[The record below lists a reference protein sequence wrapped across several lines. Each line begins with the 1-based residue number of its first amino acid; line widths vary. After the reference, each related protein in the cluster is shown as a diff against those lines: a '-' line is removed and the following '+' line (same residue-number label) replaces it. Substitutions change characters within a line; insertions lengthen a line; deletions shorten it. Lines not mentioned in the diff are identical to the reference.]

1 MAKVPG
7 IGRNIGKIQ
16 DNKIK
21 DKEFAQRI
29 LGLCLEARKLGKLG
43 KPKTVQ
49 EMEDRIDDYLGK
61 CFEAG
66 LPPTVEGMA
75 MSIDYDRTTVYQIE
89 HEMANV
95 KFSNV
100 VKRAKDFIANYDAS
114 LGMSN
119 KLNAAIYCF
128 RAKNMYG
135 MKDVQEIKATAGYNT
150 DPANPEA
157 VVESLPDINNSEDYI
172 EIKNEA

>member
-1 MAKVPG
+1 MEEFKMG
-7 IGRNIGKIQ
+7 RRNIGAIQ

-43 KPKTVQ
+43 KPKTVEQ
-49 EMEDRIDDYLGK
+49 LEERIDEYLEK
-61 CFEAG
+61 CFAVG

-75 MSIDYDRTTVYQIE
+75 LSIDYDRVTVYQIE
-89 HEMANV
+89 QQMAKV
-95 KFSNV
+95 QFSNSI
-100 VKRAKDFIANYDAS
+100 KRAKDFIANYDAA

-119 KLNAAIYCF
+119 KVNAAVYCF

-135 MKDVQEIKATAGYNT
+135 MKDVQEIKATSDFTT
-150 DPANPEA
+150 DPQNPEDIVKA
-157 VVESLPDINNSEDYI
+157 LPDMDENNFI
-172 EIKNEA
+172 EIKDQ

>member
-16 DNKIK
+16 DNRIK

-29 LGLCLEARKLGKLG
+29 LGLGLEARELGKLG

-49 EMEDRIDDYLGK
+49 EMEERIDTYLGK
-61 CFEAG
+61 CFDAG
-66 LPPTVEGMA
+66 LPPTVEGMSMA
-75 MSIDYDRTTVYQIE
+75 IDYDRVTVYQIE
-89 HEMANV
+89 HKMANV

-100 VKRAKDFIANYDAS
+100 VKRAKDFISNYDAT

-135 MKDVQEIKATAGYNT
+135 MKDVQEIKATADYNT
-150 DPANPEA
+150 DPVNPESI
-157 VVESLPDINNSEDYI
+157 VEALPDINNENVI
-172 EIKNEA
+172 EIQENK

>member
-16 DNKIK
+16 DNRIK

-29 LGLCLEARKLGKLG
+29 LGLGLEARELGKLG

-49 EMEDRIDDYLGK
+49 EMEERIDTYLEK
-61 CFEAG
+61 CFDAG
-66 LPPTVEGMA
+66 LPPTVEGMSMA
-75 MSIDYDRTTVYQIE
+75 IDYDRVTVYQIE

-100 VKRAKDFIANYDAS
+100 VKRAKDFISNYDAT

-135 MKDVQEIKATAGYNT
+135 MKDVQEIKATADYNT
-150 DPANPEA
+150 DPVNPESI
-157 VVESLPDINNSEDYI
+157 VEALPDINDENVI
-172 EIKNEA
+172 EIQDNQ

>member
-16 DNKIK
+16 DNRIK

-29 LGLCLEARKLGKLG
+29 LGLGLEARELGKLG

-49 EMEDRIDDYLGK
+49 EMEERIDTYLEK
-61 CFEAG
+61 CFDAG
-66 LPPTVEGMA
+66 LPPTVEGMSMA
-75 MSIDYDRTTVYQIE
+75 IDYDRVTVYQIE

-100 VKRAKDFIANYDAS
+100 VKRAKDFISNYDAT

-135 MKDVQEIKATAGYNT
+135 MKDVQEIKATADYNT
-150 DPANPEA
+150 DPVNPESI
-157 VVESLPDINNSEDYI
+157 VEALPDINNENVI
-172 EIKNEA
+172 EIQENK

>member
-7 IGRNIGKIQ
+7 MGKSNIGALQ
-16 DNKIK
+16 NNKIK

-29 LGLCLEARKLGKLG
+29 LQLGIDARNLGKLG
-43 KPKTVQ
+43 KPKTV
-49 EMEDRIDDYLGK
+49 EELENRIDSYLAK
-61 CFEAG
+61 CFDAG
-66 LPPTVEGMA
+66 LPPTVEGMSMA
-75 MSIDYDRTTVYQIE
+75 IDYDRRTVFDIE
-89 HEMANV
+89 NQKAKV
-95 KFSNV
+95 QFSDSI
-100 VKRAKDFIANYDAS
+100 KRAKDFIANYDAT

-135 MKDVQEIKATAGYNT
+135 MKDVQEIKASAEYNT

-157 VVESLPDINNSEDYI
+157 IVQSLPDINSEETI
-172 EIKNEA
+172 EIKDN

>member
-16 DNKIK
+16 DNRIK

-29 LGLCLEARKLGKLG
+29 LGLGLEARKLGKLG

-61 CFEAG
+61 CFDAG
-66 LPPTVEGMA
+66 LPPTVEGMSMA
-75 MSIDYDRTTVYQIE
+75 IDYDRVTVYQIE

-100 VKRAKDFIANYDAS
+100 VKRAKDFISNYDAT

-150 DPANPEA
+150 DPANPESI
-157 VVESLPDINNSEDYI
+157 VEALPDINDKNVI
-172 EIKNEA
+172 EINENK

>member
-16 DNKIK
+16 DNRIK

-29 LGLCLEARKLGKLG
+29 LGLGLEARNLGKLG

-49 EMEDRIDDYLGK
+49 EMENRIDTYLEK
-61 CFEAG
+61 CFDAG

-75 MSIDYDRTTVYQIE
+75 MSIDYDRVTVYQIE

-100 VKRAKDFIANYDAS
+100 VKRAKDFISNYDAT

-135 MKDVQEIKATAGYNT
+135 MKDVQEIKATADYNT
-150 DPANPEA
+150 DPVNPESI
-157 VVESLPDINNSEDYI
+157 VEALPDINDENVI
-172 EIKNEA
+172 EIQDNK

>member
-21 DKEFAQRI
+21 DKEFAQRVLA
-29 LGLCLEARKLGKLG
+29 LGLEARNLGKLG

-49 EMEDRIDDYLGK
+49 EMEERIDTYLGK
-61 CFEAG
+61 CFDAG
-66 LPPTVEGMA
+66 LPPTVEGMC

-89 HEMANV
+89 HEMTNV

-100 VKRAKDFIANYDAS
+100 VKRAKDFISNYDAT
-114 LGMSN
+114 LGMAN

-135 MKDVQEIKATAGYNT
+135 MKDVQEIKATADYNT

-157 VVESLPDINNSEDYI
+157 IVQALPDINSEDVI
-172 EIKNEA
+172 EIKDN

>member
-16 DNKIK
+16 DNRIK

-29 LGLCLEARKLGKLG
+29 LGLGLEARELGKLG

-49 EMEDRIDDYLGK
+49 EMEERIDTYLEK
-61 CFEAG
+61 CFDAG
-66 LPPTVEGMA
+66 LPPTVEGMSMA
-75 MSIDYDRTTVYQIE
+75 IDYDRVTVYQIE

-100 VKRAKDFIANYDAS
+100 VKRAKDFISNYDAT

-135 MKDVQEIKATAGYNT
+135 MKDVQEIKATADYNT
-150 DPANPEA
+150 DPVNPESI
-157 VVESLPDINNSEDYI
+157 VEALPDINDENVI
-172 EIKNEA
+172 EIQENK